1 MYVLARTYV
10 HSSLY
15 SILRVKFVQHW
26 QFKVYYL
33 EREGELFLYYF
44 SVIYVVGVVFFIII
58 ISVIEVVGAGVGEGA
73 VVRSA
78 GRAEGSDASER
89 SYKRSKRI
97 FGHQKIICHS
107 MHKNVCLRTFKS
119 III

>member
-1 MYVLARTYV
+1 MSIHHYKVFCV
-10 HSSLY
+10 SSLCNIGN
-15 SILRVKFVQHW
+15 SKCITWR
-26 QFKVYYL
+26 
-33 EREGELFLYYF
+33 EREGELFLDYF
-44 SVIYVVGVVFFIII
+44 SVIYVVGVFFIIFFLLLRWLGL
-58 ISVIEVVGAGVGEGA
+58 EWEGA